1 MNVFFYIYDVT
12 HQCSSSDTLV
22 TMPLTYHRQRIAL
35 HHRQR
40 IALHCGKAHVQS
52 QWERANFDPR

>member
-1 MNVFFYIYDVT
+1 
-12 HQCSSSDTLV
+12 
-22 TMPLTYHRQRIAL
+22 MPLTYHRQRIAL

-52 QWERANFDPR
+52 QWERANFDAQSKDIKLPEIFQI